1 MAVASSAR
9 ARKVKKK
16 IKPNKDA
23 EAPDILSGEGIAM
36 MAAAAAFDLIPP
48 VFVLTLNIFFGLG
61 ELLSWSLDIL
71 ATMILGTWMF
81 MRGGEKTFGKKF
93 GRFLKRRAPF
103 IVAEYVPLLG
113 AGPWWMVNVFL
124 FLKK

>member
-81 MRGGEKTFGKKF
+81 VRGGEKTFGKKF
-93 GRFLKRRAPF
+93 GRFLKRRAPL
-103 IVAEYVPLLG
+103 IAAEYVPIVG
-113 AGPWWMVNVFL
+113 AFPFWMLNVFL

>member
-1 MAVASSAR
+1 MDAAPGAR
-9 ARKVKKK
+9 TRKVKKR
-16 IKPNKDA
+16 IKPSKDI

-36 MAAAAAFDLIPP
+36 LAAAVAFDFIPP
-48 VFVLTLNIFFGLG
+48 IIVLPLNIFFGLG
-61 ELLSWSLDIL
+61 ELISWPLDIL

-81 MRGGEKTFGKKF
+81 VRGGEKTFGKKF

-103 IVAEYVPLLG
+103 IAAEYVPLVGIFPFWVL
-113 AGPWWMVNVFL
+113 NVFL